1 MEKGKRVE
9 TGKELN
15 PSLTHRKTT
24 DDESRN
30 GNIIYSRNNIVYFR
44 MLELNTEEITS
55 ELSLLKG

>member
-1 MEKGKRVE
+1 ME

-15 PSLTHRKTT
+15 PPLTHRKTT

-30 GNIIYSRNNIVYFR
+30 GNIIYSRNSNIVYSR